1 VATVG
6 LAALLGTA
14 WVQSATASAASSTN
28 PPAVRVTDPTAGHPY
43 RHGAIPL
50 VLRAAASALQRPGHA
65 PVTPSSGAAAARASG
80 GGKLRYGGGDT
91 STNVGVVT
99 GNPRVYLVFWGPN
112 WGNAIGDPNN
122 TATML
127 QQFFIGLGTNH
138 EQWSGTALQYCQ
150 DVATGATACPA
161 SDPHVPYPVSD
172 VLAGTWFDTVNSY
185 PPSNPP
191 DSACS
196 PCGSDLAAEAVRA
209 AVHFGN
215 TTQGSNLNAQYV
227 IASQSGE
234 NPDDWLSQSNG
245 YCAYHDNTTDP
256 SIDGAGPVAGPD
268 VPFTNLPY
276 VADVGSSCG
285 AGAVNTPGTNDG
297 VTIAEGHEYYETLTD
312 PYPSTPTNAAIA
324 TGWTDRRGSEI
335 GDKCEFLQHGQA
347 GGPDNIILATGTFAV
362 QGMWANNSGRRGHCV
377 LTEPTISFSNP
388 GKPHSKVGTAV
399 SLQITATDGAPGTTL
414 TYGASGLP
422 AGLAINAASGL
433 ISGTPT
439 SAGKTTATVTAT
451 DNLGFGNSI
460 SVIWRVRR

>member
-1 VATVG
+1 M
-6 LAALLGTA
+6 
-14 WVQSATASAASSTN
+14 S
-28 PPAVRVTDPTAGHPY
+28 DPTAGHSY
-43 RHGAIPL
+43 RHGALPL
-50 VLRAAASALQRPGHA
+50 VLRASASALQSPHHS
-65 PVTPSSGAAAARASG
+65 PVTPSSGTAAARASS
-80 GGKLRYGGGDT
+80 GGKLRYGGGDP

-99 GNPRVYLVFWGPN
+99 GNPRVYLVLWGA
-112 WGNAIGDPNN
+112 WSGAGDPAGV
-122 TATML
+122 ATLL
-127 QQFFIGLGTNH
+127 QQFLTGLGTNH
-138 EQWSGTALQYCQ
+138 ELWSGTALQYCQ
-150 DVATGATACPA
+150 NLGAGSTSCPA
-161 SDPHVPYPVSD
+161 SDPHVPYPTSD
-172 VLAGTWFDTVNSY
+172 VLAGTWFDTTGY
-185 PPSNPP
+185 PGDNAPT
-191 DSACS
+191 
-196 PCGSDLAAEAVRA
+196 GSDLAAEAEKA
-209 AVHFGN
+209 AAHFGN
-215 TTQGSNLNAQYV
+215 TTQASNANAQYV
-227 IASQSGE
+227 IASPS
-234 NPDDWLSQSNG
+234 NTDPDGWLDPNTG

-285 AGAVNTPGTNDG
+285 ANAVNPGLSGTTDG